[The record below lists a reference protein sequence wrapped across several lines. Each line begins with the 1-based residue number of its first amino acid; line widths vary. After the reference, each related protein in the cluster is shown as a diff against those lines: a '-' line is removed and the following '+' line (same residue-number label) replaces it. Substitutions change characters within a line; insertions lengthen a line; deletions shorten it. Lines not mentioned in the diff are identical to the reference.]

1 MTKAVSVNY
10 IIKTVSYSIV
20 PGGQVPVL
28 SPLLPG
34 SLSLTEVVELQGQR
48 EGQLHQGDHAQE
60 PVAAPDGLVIPR
72 HTPKANRP
80 GKERMVRNSMPKHT
94 LVTWVI
100 IIRPHST
107 KTFCNRKQM
116 RLRDCLNL

>member
-10 IIKTVSYSIV
+10 IIKTVSYCIV

-60 PVAAPDGLVIPR
+60 PVAAPDVPVVPR
-72 HTPKANRP
+72 HTTYP
-80 GKERMVRNSMPKHT
+80 
-94 LVTWVI
+94 
-100 IIRPHST
+100 
-107 KTFCNRKQM
+107 
-116 RLRDCLNL
+116 